1 MASSNKGSRP
11 TNTGARVTPNTTSG
25 GNATSRP
32 LASNAAKAGATPP
45 KSATISRPLPP
56 RDPVARRAPIVNTS
70 TTRQARLAMQEQ
82 KRRTQ
87 NTITGVFVA
96 ILVVVAALIV
106 WNVVPKP
113 TPAKPKPVTYGL
125 LSDFSNGG
133 KTNIKPQEAPV
144 TLAGG
149 LQYADVKVG
158 TGQAVKSTDTITA
171 NYTGWLTDGTKFDS
185 SLDRGQPSQFS
196 LNQVIK
202 GWTQGLV
209 GMKIGG
215 ERRLLIPGD
224 LAYGANPP
232 QGSNIPPNA
241 TLIFDV
247 SLVSIP

>member
-11 TNTGARVTPNTTSG
+11 TNTGARTTPNSTTG
-25 GNATSRP
+25 GNTTSRP
-32 LASNAAKAGATPP
+32 LASNAAKASATPP

-87 NTITGVFVA
+87 NTITGVLLA

-106 WNVVPKP
+106 WNVIPKP
-113 TPAKPKPVTYGL
+113 TATPRACLTPPKGQP
-125 LSDFSNGG
+125 SNGSAPPAVT
-133 KTNIKPQEAPV
+133 KKPT
-144 TLAGG
+144 TLQGN
-149 LQYADVKVG
+149 LQVIDIVVG
-158 TGQAVKSTDTITA
+158 CGAAIPDGTATITA
-171 NYTGWLTDGTKFDS
+171 NYTGWVQGGAKFDS
-185 SLDRGQPSQFS
+185 SVDRGQPAQFA
-196 LNQVIK
+196 LTGVIK

-215 ERRLLIPGD
+215 VRRLIIPGD
-224 LAYGANPP
+224 LAYGATPP